1 MIATKDK
8 DTYKRTNEIKT
19 AAPMLDAIDIKGRLI
34 TVDALLTQREFAKYL
49 VEMRKAHYHFT
60 VKANQKTLLQDI
72 QYYFRDRKEPNFIEK
87 SKLSYGRIET
97 RKIWVTESLN
107 EYLNFPYVGQA
118 FAIERNVVN
127 KRTGKT
133 SQETIY
139 GITSKSI
146 KQSSADEVLKANRGH
161 WCIES
166 HHFIIDWNF
175 DEDRSTIRTG
185 FGSEN
190 CTRLRRFVI
199 GVIKLKNLKKSI
211 AQKMRV
217 LSWNKRL
224 VFDYLFM
231 TKNSLK
237 SKFLELRTN

>member
-1 MIATKDK
+1 MIATTEKDK
-8 DTYKRTNEIKT
+8 FKRTNEIKT

-34 TVDALLTQREFAKYL
+34 TADALLTQRKFAKYL

-72 QYYFRDRKEPNFIEK
+72 EFYFRNRKEPNFIEK
-87 SKLSYGRIET
+87 SKLSHGRIET

-107 EYLNFPYVGQA
+107 EYLNFPHVGQV

-127 KRTGKT
+127 KRTGKV
-133 SQETIY
+133 SQEIVY
-139 GITSKSI
+139 GITSKSN

-166 HHFIIDWNF
+166 HHYIIDWNF

-185 FGSEN
+185 YGPEN
-190 CTRLRRFVI
+190 CTRLRRFAI

-211 AQKMRV
+211 AQKMRE

-237 SKFLELRTN
+237 SKFLEFRTN